1 MDAVHKADPLQN
13 GVFRM
18 VPSQEKQGTGM
29 PIVQMDHIHLA
40 KGPLFDG
47 FRHPGAN
54 NEIFDG
60 IGKKG
65 FLGIVV
71 VDIRDIPGLDLRM
84 VQYIMDDVRK
94 FLFGGYLVQFGR
106 IVYAPKAKIQ
116 TGHRQAP
123 MVQPGIGWYDHMDLV
138 PPIGYLDRKS
148 TRLNSS
154 HVKSSY

>member
-1 MDAVHKADPLQN
+1 
-13 GVFRM
+13 
-18 VPSQEKQGTGM
+18 
-29 PIVQMDHIHLA
+29 
-40 KGPLFDG
+40 
-47 FRHPGAN
+47 
-54 NEIFDG
+54 
-60 IGKKG
+60 G

-138 PPIGYLDRKS
+138 PPIGYLSWDIPHHIAHSPSLAVGQGIVLCRYK
-148 TRLNSS
+148 
-154 HVKSSY
+154 